1 MFRLTS
7 AGSERT
13 QFLRLLLK
21 CPRCRRNKILIATL
35 GMLERVDLFT
45 RGRTLVLR
53 GPRLEASMVPWL
65 DSTRHQVPMA
75 IMETLKA
82 NSAGLDFRDSTR
94 SLALIKPLPRNLCL
108 ARLPSQASNLSG
120 QVKRAVV

>member
-1 MFRLTS
+1 
-7 AGSERT
+7 
-13 QFLRLLLK
+13 
-21 CPRCRRNKILIATL
+21 
-35 GMLERVDLFT
+35 MLERVDLFT

-53 GPRLEASMVPWL
+53 GPRLEASMVPWV

-94 SLALIKPLPRNLCL
+94 SLALTKPLPRNLCL

-120 QVKRAVV
+120 QVKKAVE